1 MRQRGFALIEV
12 TVIALVLAVLTTAGA
27 LLFTNFQHRLRL
39 RDASTSQV
47 SLSTVG
53 NQPTVTLS

>member
-12 TVIALVLAVLTTAGA
+12 TVIAVVLAILTTAGA

-39 RDASTSQV
+39 RDVSTSQV

-53 NQPTVTLS
+53 NQTTVKLP